1 MLWAIERVIIDP
13 DQVNQDSE
21 FHNRE
26 VYYLFSVAGTR
37 GNRHIKLCVEYA
49 DDVSTY
55 DDAGQVITAYVTHSI
70 KSSEVLK
77 WRK

>member
-1 MLWAIERVIIDP
+1 MLWAIERAIIDP
-13 DQVNQDSE
+13 DQVNQDVE
-21 FHNRE
+21 FHTRE

-37 GNRHIKLCVEYA
+37 GNRHVKVCVEYTE
-49 DDVSTY
+49 DVAPY
-55 DDAGQVITAYVTHSI
+55 GDGGQVITAYVTHSV